1 MLDPKDLFQPK
12 TSIILTGLMTKCVEA
27 YMSKAKRIFIVGQ
40 SGAGKG
46 VVAEEVAKQLG
57 WKFIN
62 ADVLAS
68 VASIGRSVTDVLGAG
83 SEDKFNQTLTEILQ
97 HQITQENIVVT
108 TDENVACDPK
118 AREILKSEFTVY
130 IEVSTSVQAERMSNS
145 RPLLPVDDY
154 SALLDG
160 LQKERNPWFAE
171 VASFTIN
178 SDNGDIERD
187 AKSVVEAYNK

>member
-1 MLDPKDLFQPK
+1 MLDPKDLFKPK
-12 TSIILTGLMTKCVEA
+12 TSIILTGLMTKHVEA

-68 VASIGRSVTDVLGAG
+68 VASIGRSVTDVFGAG
-83 SEDKFNQTLTEILQ
+83 SEDKFNHTLTEILQ

-118 AREILKSEFTVY
+118 AREILQSEFTVY
-130 IEVSTSVQAERMSNS
+130 I
-145 RPLLPVDDY
+145 
-154 SALLDG
+154 G
-160 LQKERNPWFAE
+160 LRE
-171 VASFTIN
+171 
-178 SDNGDIERD
+178 
-187 AKSVVEAYNK
+187 

>member
-1 MLDPKDLFQPK
+1 
-12 TSIILTGLMTKCVEA
+12 
-27 YMSKAKRIFIVGQ
+27 MSKHKRIFIVGQ

-46 VVAEEVAKQLG
+46 VVAQEVAKQLG

-68 VASIGRSVTDVLGAG
+68 VASIGRSVTEVFGPG

-97 HQITQENIVVT
+97 HQVAQENIVVT
-108 TDENVACDPK
+108 TDENVVCDPK
-118 AREILKSEFTVY
+118 AREILKEEFTVY
-130 IEVSTSVQAERMSNS
+130 IEVSTSTQVDRMGNY
-145 RPLLPVDDY
+145 RPLLPVDNY
-154 SALLDG
+154 AALLDG
-160 LQKERNPWFAE
+160 LHKERDPWFAE

>member
-1 MLDPKDLFQPK
+1 
-12 TSIILTGLMTKCVEA
+12 
-27 YMSKAKRIFIVGQ
+27 MSKAKRIFIVGQ

-46 VVAEEVAKQLG
+46 VVAEEVAEQLG
-57 WKFIN
+57 WKFVN

-68 VASIGRSVTDVLGAG
+68 VASIGRSVTDVFGSG

-97 HQITQENIVVT
+97 HQVTQENIVVT
-108 TDENVACDPK
+108 TDENVACDPN

-130 IEVSTSVQAERMSNS
+130 IEVSTLVQAERMSS
-145 RPLLPVDDY
+145 YRPLLPVDDY
-154 SALLDG
+154 LSLLDG
-160 LQKERNPWFAE
+160 LQKERNPSFAE

-187 AKSVVEAYNK
+187 AKSVVEEYNK

>member
-12 TSIILTGLMTKCVEA
+12 TSIILTGLMTKRVEA

-68 VASIGRSVTDVLGAG
+68 VASIGRSVNDIFGAG

-97 HQITQENIVVT
+97 HQVTQENIVVT

-118 AREILKSEFTVY
+118 AREILKS
-130 IEVSTSVQAERMSNS
+130 
-145 RPLLPVDDY
+145 
-154 SALLDG
+154 
-160 LQKERNPWFAE
+160 
-171 VASFTIN
+171 
-178 SDNGDIERD
+178 
-187 AKSVVEAYNK
+187 

>member
-12 TSIILTGLMTKCVEA
+12 TSIILTGLMTKHVEA

-68 VASIGRSVTDVLGAG
+68 VASIGRSVTDVFGAG

-108 TDENVACDPK
+108 TDENVWQAQWTWDNVKRFKDKWDIPL
-118 AREILKSEFTVY
+118 ILKGIIRCY
-130 IEVSTSVQAERMSNS
+130 W
-145 RPLLPVDDY
+145 D
-154 SALLDG
+154 
-160 LQKERNPWFAE
+160 
-171 VASFTIN
+171 
-178 SDNGDIERD
+178 
-187 AKSVVEAYNK
+187 

>member
-12 TSIILTGLMTKCVEA
+12 TSIILTGLMTKRVEA
-27 YMSKAKRIFIVGQ
+27 YMSKAKRVFIVGQ

-68 VASIGRSVTDVLGAG
+68 VASIGRSVNDIFGAG

-97 HQITQENIVVT
+97 HQVTQENIVVT

-118 AREILKSEFTVY
+118 AREILKS
-130 IEVSTSVQAERMSNS
+130 
-145 RPLLPVDDY
+145 
-154 SALLDG
+154 
-160 LQKERNPWFAE
+160 
-171 VASFTIN
+171 
-178 SDNGDIERD
+178 
-187 AKSVVEAYNK
+187 

>member
-1 MLDPKDLFQPK
+1 
-12 TSIILTGLMTKCVEA
+12 
-27 YMSKAKRIFIVGQ
+27 MSKAKRIFIVGQ

-68 VASIGRSVTDVLGAG
+68 VASRSVNDVFGAG

-97 HQITQENIVVT
+97 HQVTQENIVVT

-130 IEVSTSVQAERMSNS
+130 IEVSTSVQAENEQ
-145 RPLLPVDDY
+145 L
-154 SALLDG
+154 
-160 LQKERNPWFAE
+160 
-171 VASFTIN
+171 
-178 SDNGDIERD
+178 
-187 AKSVVEAYNK
+187 